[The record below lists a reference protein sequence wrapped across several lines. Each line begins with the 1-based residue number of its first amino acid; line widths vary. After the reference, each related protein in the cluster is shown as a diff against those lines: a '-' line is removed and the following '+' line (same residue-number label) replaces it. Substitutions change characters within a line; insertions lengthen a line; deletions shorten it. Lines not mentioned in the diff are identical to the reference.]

1 MDNLRSISINEL
13 MNGFNNKKICFVVP
27 SYQRGYRWEPIQVT
41 KLLDDLYEFYTL
53 KSQNNSYYCLQ
64 PIIVKE
70 LTASDV
76 SKKMGEKYSINSD
89 SLYYEIVDGQ
99 QRMTTLFV
107 LLKIILRDSDPF
119 DIEYERDQFV
129 GFLRKKLL
137 YGLPNTFKDKSS
149 STCADEYYILQT
161 FEIIK
166 EWFKNTK
173 LKTGNNALMSNMEDI
188 VCNSTKVIW
197 YELEPNADCYSVFK
211 NINNGKIP
219 LTDAE
224 LVKAMLL
231 NAKHFSNSV
240 NYNEKMVKQEQ
251 DRYARLWDEIQK
263 ELSDDRLWSF
273 ITGGASLD
281 IPTRIDFLIQ
291 LIVKANDS
299 DYQGEGDHK
308 FFSYFEKKLNDAADK
323 KSYIEDVFNQ
333 LKDCFRT
340 IQDWNDDYKLF
351 NYIGY
356 ILTYTSTSKN
366 DVNARVSKIIEL
378 QGEYNKRSKIDF
390 VNYLIENI
398 RRSFKEMS
406 LETVNYED
414 NGKHIERL
422 LMLFNI
428 EELNEI
434 HMKFNFTIND
444 TAWSIEHIK
453 AQHSEI
459 AKDDDRKEYMKK
471 EKDSLIQKRETTN
484 DSNLINSIDSF
495 IQKIDDYL
503 KKSNPSDDDFT
514 ILAEQIDNKIDG
526 FDYIT
531 MHKLGNLALLP
542 LSDNSSFSN
551 NPFYEKRNMMN
562 TWLQDPNKNIPYSTS
577 RAFHK
582 MYSKQVYKLD
592 FTRWTKQDFDD
603 MFSKQKELLKIDDQN
618 VEHKGF
624 IKEM

>member
-231 NAKHFSNSV
+231 NAKHFSNSA

>member
-231 NAKHFSNSV
+231 NAKHFSNSA

-495 IQKIDDYL
+495 IQKIDEYL

-562 TWLQDPNKNIPYSTS
+562 MWLQDPNKNIPYSTS